1 MAEALI
7 YREFVL
13 RGHGAWSALC
23 AFIKANAADCLRKG
37 KPIRLIVTQ
46 DEKKRTSAMNRRYW
60 GPVLKQIAEQAWV
73 DGRQHKAEVWH
84 EHFART
90 FGFLD
95 EVVLPYGEIVTKRK
109 STTDMTVTEFSEYM
123 ANVEAFAAQELG
135 VEFDL

>member
-60 GPVLKQIAEQAWV
+60 GPVLKQIAEIKAFYGIQEQCLETLLRA
-73 DGRQHKAEVWH
+73 DG
-84 EHFART
+84 T
-90 FGFLD
+90 
-95 EVVLPYGEIVTKRK
+95 LP
-109 STTDMTVTEFSEYM
+109 
-123 ANVEAFAAQELG
+123 AAA
-135 VEFDL
+135 